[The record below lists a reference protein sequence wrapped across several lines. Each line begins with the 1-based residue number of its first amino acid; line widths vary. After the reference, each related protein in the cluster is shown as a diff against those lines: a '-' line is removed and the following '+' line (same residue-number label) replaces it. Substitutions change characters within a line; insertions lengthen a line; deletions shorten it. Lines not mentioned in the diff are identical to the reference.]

1 MVSIVA
7 PRLRNILT
15 RQFSRIGLRP
25 EVGMIPVAGIIG
37 VLTAIA
43 AVTFHEL
50 IKLLQVT
57 LFQDRGADWLYGP
70 GLWLLVV
77 APAGGGLAVGLITR
91 YVLRSHGG
99 HGMVDV
105 IESVLRT
112 RGFVKPISAVEKIVT
127 SALTIGTGGSTGAE
141 GPIVQIGAAISSGV
155 GSLLAIP
162 RHRMP
167 LLVGCGTAAG
177 VSSIFHCPIGGVFF
191 TLEVILR
198 DFSVRTLAPVVVA
211 SVVANV
217 ATYSIFEQIAGHPI
231 FAHIGVD
238 PYSAIFAVPKWVSK
252 PEFNATWQQA
262 IQFVVLGVIC
272 GLVGVALTRIMLAAE
287 RVFKPLDT
295 LGPFRPALGGAIV
308 GVTGVAFVLIFG
320 RILHTYKPVPFHVF
334 PMPAFFS
341 DGYGV
346 IRSMLDGSF
355 GDHIAS
361 LGVVIGLLVCLLAL
375 KIFATAVTLASGGSG
390 GVIAPA
396 LFLGAAAGQLMGAVM
411 PVLGASPGHGPAF
424 AIVGMGACL
433 AAVVHAPLASMLIL
447 FELTVTPDVIVP
459 AMLATVTAH
468 GLARMVMS
476 DSVYTLSLRQR
487 GISPE
492 AAQDMSSLRKYTIDH
507 LKLLPITPLH
517 AGDTARAAIAMS
529 ADTDQSSFVVLDGQG
544 LYAGMVTG
552 EELRPLLLDLEA
564 LPLVTIGDLMRTDIQ
579 PVRHTENLA
588 SLFDL
593 FIRYN
598 VDALPVGLEYNPMRT
613 IGIVTR
619 EALLKHYQK
628 HVNEQ

>member
-1 MVSIVA
+1 MFALLAARFKV
-7 PRLRNILT
+7 ILS
-15 RQFSRIGLRP
+15 RQLSRVGLRP
-25 EVGMIPVAGIIG
+25 EVGMIPIAGLIG
-37 VLTAIA
+37 VLTAMA

-50 IKLLQVT
+50 IKLLVNV
-57 LFQDRGADWLYGP
+57 LFKDRGADWLYGP

-77 APAGGGLAVGLITR
+77 APAAGGLAVGLITR
-91 YVLRSHGG
+91 YLIRSHGG

-112 RGFVKPISAVEKIVT
+112 RGFVRPILAVEKILT
-127 SALTIGTGGSTGAE
+127 SALTIGSGGSGGAE

-155 GSLLAIP
+155 GSMLAVP

-177 VSSIFHCPIGGVFF
+177 ISSIFHCPIGGVFF

-217 ATYSIFEQIAGHPI
+217 ATYSIFQ
-231 FAHIGVD
+231 HIE
-238 PYSAIFAVPKWVSK
+238 PNSYAAIFAVPKWDAK
-252 PEFNATWQQA
+252 PEFSLTTLSVV
-262 IQFVVLGVIC
+262 QFVILGLVC
-272 GLVGVALTRIMLAAE
+272 GLVGVALTRMMLAGEHA
-287 RVFKPLDT
+287 FKRLDK
-295 LGPFRPALGGAIV
+295 LGPFRPALGGAMV
-308 GVTGVAFVLIFG
+308 GVMGVLYVLSFG
-320 RILHTYKPVPFHVF
+320 WILKTEKPVPFSVF

-346 IRSMLDGSF
+346 VRSMLDGSF
-355 GDHIAS
+355 GQHIPSIAI
-361 LGVVIGLLVCLLAL
+361 VIGLLACLLAL
-375 KIFATAVTLASGGSG
+375 KLVATTITLTSGGSG

-411 PVLGASPGHGPAF
+411 PLLGANPGHGPAF

-433 AAVVHAPLASMLIL
+433 AAIVHAPLASMLIL

-459 AMLATVTAH
+459 SMLAVITAH
-468 GLARMVMS
+468 GLARMVMN

-492 AAQDMSSLRKYTIDH
+492 AAQDMTSLRKYTIDH
-507 LKLLPITPLH
+507 LKLQPIHPLRP
-517 AGDTARAAIAMS
+517 ADTARQAIEQCIEN
-529 ADTDQSSFVVLDGQG
+529 DETSFVVLDPTGS
-544 LYAGMVTG
+544 YMGMVTDD
-552 EELRPLLLDLEA
+552 ELRPVMADPET
-564 LPLVTIGDLMRTDIQ
+564 LPLVTIGDLMRTDIP

-593 FIRYN
+593 FVRYN
-598 VDALPVGLEYNPMRT
+598 VDALPVGLEYNPKRT

-619 EALLKHYQK
+619 DVLMKHYQK
-628 HVNEQ
+628 HIDEN